1 MNHARVDGGLEA
13 KVLEIVSGIF
23 TISIFAI
30 DIFAAS
36 IFTA

>member
-1 MNHARVDGGLEA
+1 MNQARDDGALEA

-23 TISIFAI
+23 AIS
-30 DIFAAS
+30 IFAAS